1 MVKPLIRRHPFLVVL
16 AIACA
21 TTTAKG
27 IAEIVYSP
35 YLASYGYS
43 LSLIGFLT
51 SLFAVLQLASRVPVG
66 VAYRAELAKRQY
78 ALAQIAFGV
87 ATGGFA
93 LANGAA
99 LAVVAL
105 SVVSGF
111 AFGAIGTLG
120 LAMAI
125 DVSGGRRAGT
135 SMAWYTMAI
144 SSGYA
149 LGSLVGGSLAVTV
162 GLAATLGVAGL
173 LALAATVGVVALP
186 SLDRAPVTF
195 DRGAGLGGLVR
206 AAAQVDSRV
215 WLAFVIVLYLNILQD
230 SIDTF
235 FPVFAPT
242 IGISLAVVGVLRALK
257 SGAGVFIRFTVAF
270 LLDAI
275 DYRRA
280 TLVAV
285 VAAALA
291 TASIPLTSVPLLLAP
306 IFVLIGL
313 TRGVLRATSAAT
325 IAELRAEGRD
335 VGLASGVYNSGLDVG
350 AIIGPTLGGLLA
362 GAVGIGPMFQIIAA
376 LNLVMWVAVAISTPA
391 AREAAGLAKR
401 HTIAPHH
408 VEEPGGER
416 VG

>member
-16 AIACA
+16 AIASA

-195 DRGAGLGGLVR
+195 DRGTGLGGLVR
-206 AAAQVDSRV
+206 AAARVDSRV

>member
-1 MVKPLIRRHPFLVVL
+1 LIRRHPFLVVL
-16 AIACA
+16 AIASA

-125 DVSGGRRAGT
+125 DVSGGRRAGA

-144 SSGYA
+144 STGYA

-195 DRGAGLGGLVR
+195 DRGDGLGGLVR

>member
-16 AIACA
+16 AIASA

-66 VAYRAELAKRQY
+66 VAYRAEQAKRQY

-144 SSGYA
+144 STGYA
-149 LGSLVGGSLAVTV
+149 L
-162 GLAATLGVAGL
+162 
-173 LALAATVGVVALP
+173 
-186 SLDRAPVTF
+186 
-195 DRGAGLGGLVR
+195 
-206 AAAQVDSRV
+206 
-215 WLAFVIVLYLNILQD
+215 
-230 SIDTF
+230 
-235 FPVFAPT
+235 
-242 IGISLAVVGVLRALK
+242 
-257 SGAGVFIRFTVAF
+257 
-270 LLDAI
+270 
-275 DYRRA
+275 
-280 TLVAV
+280 
-285 VAAALA
+285 
-291 TASIPLTSVPLLLAP
+291 
-306 IFVLIGL
+306 
-313 TRGVLRATSAAT
+313 
-325 IAELRAEGRD
+325 
-335 VGLASGVYNSGLDVG
+335 
-350 AIIGPTLGGLLA
+350 
-362 GAVGIGPMFQIIAA
+362 
-376 LNLVMWVAVAISTPA
+376 
-391 AREAAGLAKR
+391 
-401 HTIAPHH
+401 
-408 VEEPGGER
+408 
-416 VG
+416 

>member
-16 AIACA
+16 AIASA